1 MSAVEIG
8 IEDLLAQGSGAAKH
22 ARTSVEA
29 RSGRYRRSARLKPGE
44 KATNLALDATLRQ
57 AALRLA
63 RSGPHPATGFA
74 ITPADFHRKLRYRPC
89 DNLIVLLVDSSDS
102 MGEGTEA
109 RMKAAKGA
117 VLGLLR
123 KAYQSRSEV
132 ALIAFGGEEARVILP
147 PTRSVNLARH
157 NLERLPTGGA
167 TPFAHGLFKAWELI
181 RCARLKNPCTRS
193 VLVIISDGEANVPIL
208 EGTPTLAE
216 LFSLAERVRL
226 DRIVSVLIDVVTEQ
240 RKTIE
245 MRRLALAL
253 GASYV
258 KVSDLKAK
266 HIAEAVADAQRTQT
280 PAAS

>member
-1 MSAVEIG
+1 VEIG
-8 IEDLLAQGSGAAKH
+8 IEDLLEQGSGTEKR
-22 ARTSVEA
+22 ARTVVES
-29 RSGRYRRSARLKPGE
+29 RSGRYRCSTPLKPGE
-44 KATNLALDATLRQ
+44 QATDLALDATLRQ

-63 RSGPHPATGFA
+63 RSGASSVAGFA
-74 ITPADFHRKLRYRPC
+74 ITPADFHRKRRYRPC

-117 VLGLLR
+117 VLALLR

-157 NLERLPTGGA
+157 TLERLPTGGA

-181 RCARLKNPCTRS
+181 RCARLKNPGTRA
-193 VLVIISDGEANVPIL
+193 VLVIISDGEANVPMV

-216 LFSLAERVRL
+216 LFALAARVQA
-226 DRIVSVLIDVVTEQ
+226 DKIVSVLIDVVTEQ
-240 RKTIE
+240 RKAIE
-245 MRRLALAL
+245 MPRLARLL

-258 KVSDLKAK
+258 KVSDLKSQ
-266 HIAEAVADAQRTQT
+266 HVMQAVADAQRTQT
-280 PAAS
+280 PSAL